1 MLYRRQGQ
9 KGGRNGTRRRSAFYA
24 FLYSL
29 PLQLPSCPPFFSLA
43 GTTAIN
49 KRSKKKKASLLLPAT
64 RVLCCSCTPCYYI
77 QLSRAKVEKSLLSS
91 SSSSSFLFSLLPIS
105 RWPNNKGEGG
115 KGGAGAI
122 PTFAAEEEER
132 GVGIEKGW
140 MGSRLKNLQEKSRC
154 GKEEEEEE
162 VGIINPS

>member
-9 KGGRNGTRRRSAFYA
+9 KGGRNGTRRSAFYA

-91 SSSSSFLFSLLPIS
+91 SSFSFLFSPSLVGQIT
-105 RWPNNKGEGG
+105 KG
-115 KGGAGAI
+115 K
-122 PTFAAEEEER
+122 EER
-132 GVGIEKGW
+132 GRRGHPNFCSRGGGKRSWYRKRVGG
-140 MGSRLKNLQEKSRC
+140 
-154 GKEEEEEE
+154 
-162 VGIINPS
+162 